1 MKMRQEM
8 MNLKQNNERLQRL
21 VTTRSLAGSE
31 ISLGGGGTVS
41 PNGSTGDNRRYSL
54 AADNGLSRPP
64 LELPQNLDEAEEDNI
79 PPAPAPEPPPE
90 PLSPTII
97 AGLSPTID
105 KVFVN
110 ELLSVPAEEVADPID
125 GKKISIAVYLG
136 QPESFNRYAEEMNEC
151 DNFYISSPEDES
163 KPMENDCGKSQ
174 RSFSSNN
181 HSSESTIA
189 YTYISGK
196 TTWQNLD
203 YIVRKTFK
211 DYLGRIDPG
220 TNLGLNTDSITS
232 YHLGEA
238 KRGPELGFPEL
249 LPCGYIIGNVKT
261 LYICL
266 QGVGSL
272 AFDSLILRNIVHR
285 YITLL
290 TEHRR
295 LILCGPSGTGKSYL
309 ARKLAEF
316 LVARAGRE
324 NPADAIATFK

>member
-1 MKMRQEM
+1 M
-8 MNLKQNNERLQRL
+8 
-21 VTTRSLAGSE
+21 
-31 ISLGGGGTVS
+31 
-41 PNGSTGDNRRYSL
+41 
-54 AADNGLSRPP
+54 
-64 LELPQNLDEAEEDNI
+64 ELPKSLDETEEENI
-79 PPAPAPEPPPE
+79 PPAPAPEPPPVS
-90 PLSPTII
+90 LSPTSHS
-97 AGLSPTID
+97 GLTPLPPAIEGT
-105 KVFVN
+105 
-110 ELLSVPAEEVADPID
+110 VPEHISTPADDVADHTD
-125 GKKISIAVYLG
+125 GKKISIVVYLG
-136 QPESFNRYAEEMNEC
+136 QPEAFPKYAEEVQQSEH
-151 DNFYISSPEDES
+151 FYSTTKLTDVQENGFAET
-163 KPMENDCGKSQ
+163 KPKS
-174 RSFSSNN
+174 SFSGANRN
-181 HSSESTIA
+181 EFVIA

-238 KRGPELGFPEL
+238 KRGPEMGFPEL
-249 LPCGYIIGNVKT
+249 LPCGYIVGNVKA

-272 AFDSLILRNIVHR
+272 AFESLIPRSIVHR
-285 YITLL
+285 YISLL

-316 LVARAGRE
+316 LVARSQRG
-324 NPADAIATFK
+324 NPSEAIATFK